1 LATPF
6 LVPACLADEDK
17 VIYNQTHCGS
27 RSIVENVNG
36 ILKKRHTVLD
46 HGLPYYPDLA
56 KSAKIIQV
64 KIDKYQKIHNTG
76 SLTLKLI
83 K

>member
-1 LATPF
+1 MATPF
-6 LVPACLADEDK
+6 LVPACLADDDK

-36 ILKKRHTVLD
+36 ILKKRHPVLD
-46 HGLPYYPDLA
+46 HGLPYYRDLA

-64 KIDKYQKIHNTG
+64 NINKFK
-76 SLTLKLI
+76 
-83 K
+83 